1 MKKTKSQL
9 SGFLKAKFTRKK
21 FLTFSGATAA
31 GALLGNTLPTNAGL
45 LKNALAEES
54 GQGLD
59 YGLNK
64 PENIINTVCLQ
75 CNTGCSIKVKLL
87 DGLAV
92 KIDGNPYSPWTM
104 WPHIPYK
111 ASLAESAAIDG
122 HICPKGQSG
131 IQTLYDP
138 YRIRKVLKRAGK
150 RGENKWISIPFDQ
163 AVKEIVEGGRLFSDI
178 PGEES
183 RIVEGLKDIWALRDP
198 KVFKGMA
205 ADIKEIWHSKE
216 KEEKE
221 SKVKE
226 KAEIIFSDK
235 NTDYWK
241 FYKRL
246 KY

>member
-1 MKKTKSQL
+1 MKKTKSQP

-31 GALLGNTLPTNAGL
+31 GALLGNTLSTDAGL

-75 CNTGCSIKVKLL
+75 CNTGCSIKVKHL

-104 WPHIPYK
+104 WPHLPYK
-111 ASLAESAAIDG
+111 TSLGESAAIDG

-138 YRIRKVLKRAGK
+138 YRIRRALKRAGK
-150 RGENKWISIPFDQ
+150 RGENKWISISFDE
-163 AVKEIVEGGRLFSDI
+163 AVKEIVHGGKLFSNVA
-178 PGEES
+178 GEEN
-183 RIVEGLKDIWALRDP
+183 RAI
-198 KVFKGMA
+198 
-205 ADIKEIWHSKE
+205 
-216 KEEKE
+216 
-221 SKVKE
+221 
-226 KAEIIFSDK
+226 
-235 NTDYWK
+235 
-241 FYKRL
+241 
-246 KY
+246 